1 MNSKTVPR
9 QRGGCLAPTDLN
21 LIRRPLEFIAEDHL
35 RERLICAAL
44 DRIADS
50 PLPDRGDL
58 EMVLSF
64 LELEFSLHHAD
75 EEDGLFP
82 LMLKR
87 CEPEDEIDRTILRLQ
102 AAHREAAL
110 SKPEILVLLRALLH
124 SGDSPDIEARD
135 LLRAFAASERQHLI
149 VENAI
154 ILPIAR
160 VRLTKDDLTAL
171 TSGMQ
176 CRRGLDQTS

>member
-1 MNSKTVPR
+1 MNSRTVPQ

-44 DRIADS
+44 DRIADA
-50 PLPDRGDL
+50 PLPDPGDL

-87 CEPEDEIDRTILRLQ
+87 CEPEDEIDKTIVRLQ
-102 AAHREAAL
+102 AAHREAAV
-110 SKPEILVLLRALLH
+110 SKPTILVLLRDLLD
-124 SGDSPDIEARD
+124 SGDSPSIDTRN
-135 LLRAFAASERQHLI
+135 LLRPFAASERQHLI

-160 VRLTKDDLTAL
+160 VRLATEDLAAL
-171 TSGMQ
+171 ARGMQ
-176 CRRGLDQTS
+176 RRRGLDR